1 MDSGGPMPPRE
12 EKTTARKWRPRLM
25 QPFRCFLF
33 FSVARKV
40 KRVSDDRMAACKWVG
55 SRGQDIVTSRV
66 VMGGDRELS
75 SMTRSPIVP
84 VIVLVL
90 RRSCFHDEEPGW
102 RVLAVRAACRTRA

>member
-1 MDSGGPMPPRE
+1 MPPRE

-33 FSVARKV
+33 FSVVRTV
-40 KRVSDDRMAACKWVG
+40 KRVSDDRMAAFKYAG
-55 SRGQDIVTSRV
+55 SKGQDIVMSRV
-66 VMGGDRELS
+66 VMGGERELS

-84 VIVLVL
+84 VRVLVL
-90 RRSCFHDEEPGW
+90 RRSCFQDEAPGW